1 MAFRRS
7 LTSRATIIARRYQPS
22 FAYALHEDDRKN
34 QPSNELQSYQNPGN
48 FAQGRSFGTG
58 FSNSS
63 SGFGVLFQDR
73 MSSQPSFFPS
83 SGGCFYRH
91 MSTTVN
97 DKADKFE
104 LIGDVAEVLKDGSV
118 EAVASQAP
126 AVSEVAIAAAD
137 CWLPVAT
144 LQYAIDAV
152 HSFTGLNW
160 WAAIAVTTLL
170 IRGATLPLLINQLKA
185 TSKMTL
191 MRPRLEQIREHMT
204 SKGGDP
210 QAMAEG
216 QYEMT
221 KLFKEYG
228 VTPFTPL
235 KGLFIQ
241 GPIFVSFYIAI
252 TTMAEKMPSFKCGG
266 AYWFTDLTTPDSLYV
281 LPVLT
286 ALTFLI
292 TVECNMQ
299 EGMEGNPAAATM
311 KNVSRVIAL
320 LTVPFTMSFP
330 KAIFCYWITSNLFS
344 LSYGLVLKA
353 PGVKKALGIPEIPNQ
368 PAATSPR
375 PSIDLYSALKQT
387 LQQARTAAE
396 QSASGSSAPTKVS
409 NRSTSSSSSTIRQ
422 RIKQLEKQ
430 VKGRKKSM
438 KSFPCKLLGIL
449 KVPTLVVS
457 DARTSMLMN
466 LIALKSLSDFIND
479 SAIKNCICFIAS
491 LIQTPQDVK
500 ESRVRGVLH
509 NYLGS
514 DEKRADLFR
523 RISRELMID
532 DRENNYEVIF

>member
-7 LTSRATIIARRYQPS
+7 LTNRATIIARRYRPS
-22 FAYALHEDDRKN
+22 FVYVLHEDDRKN
-34 QPSNELQSYQNPGN
+34 QPSNEFQSHQKLAN
-48 FAQGRSFGTG
+48 FARGMSFGTG

-63 SGFGVLFQDR
+63 SGFGALFQDR
-73 MSSQPSFFPS
+73 MCPPLSFLPGSGVSSD
-83 SGGCFYRH
+83 RH

-97 DKADKFE
+97 DKEDKFE
-104 LIGDVAEVLKDGSV
+104 LIGDVAEVFNDGVV

-126 AVSEVAIAAAD
+126 AVSEVAVAAAD

-144 LQYAIDAV
+144 LQHVIDAV

-191 MRPRLEQIREHMT
+191 MRPRLEEIREQMA

-252 TTMAEKMPSFKCGG
+252 TTMAEKMPSFKSGG
-266 AYWFTDLTTPDSLYV
+266 AYWFTDLTTPDSLYI

-311 KNVSRVIAL
+311 KNVSRVLAL

-353 PGVKKALGIPEIPNQ
+353 PGVKKALGIPEIPKQ
-368 PAATSPR
+368 PAATAQR

-387 LQQARTAAE
+387 LQQARKAAE
-396 QSASGSSAPTKVS
+396 GSASASAAAPTKVS
-409 NRSTSSSSSTIRQ
+409 SQSISSSSTISQ
-422 RIKQLEKQ
+422 RIRQLEKQ
-430 VKGRKKSM
+430 VKGRKKN
-438 KSFPCKLLGIL
+438 K
-449 KVPTLVVS
+449 
-457 DARTSMLMN
+457 
-466 LIALKSLSDFIND
+466 
-479 SAIKNCICFIAS
+479 
-491 LIQTPQDVK
+491 
-500 ESRVRGVLH
+500 
-509 NYLGS
+509 
-514 DEKRADLFR
+514 KR
-523 RISRELMID
+523 
-532 DRENNYEVIF
+532 